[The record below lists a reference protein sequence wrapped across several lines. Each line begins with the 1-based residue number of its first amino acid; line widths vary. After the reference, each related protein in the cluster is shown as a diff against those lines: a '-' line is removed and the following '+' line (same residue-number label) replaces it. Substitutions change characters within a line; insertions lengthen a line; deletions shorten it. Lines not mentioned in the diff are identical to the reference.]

1 MFLVDLLRPRVVVEL
16 GTQYGDSYCA
26 FCHSVHE
33 LNLTTRCYA
42 IDNWQGDPHVSSYG
56 PEVLADLRAHHDLL
70 YGGFSRLIQSTFDD
84 ALQHFADG
92 NIDLLHI
99 DAYHIYEAVKHDF
112 ESWLPKMSQHGVV
125 LFHDTNVRERD
136 FGVWKFWEELQQQY
150 PHFEFLH
157 ASGLGVLA
165 VGKDLPKAFQEF
177 LDASLEDGANIRRLF
192 SQLGQRLTLEVQ
204 QRKHQQGLVEKE
216 HQLTQ
221 LAAERERLT
230 QEATQLQERQLTER
244 AAERERLT
252 QEATQ
257 LKLTIQ
263 GQQDRMFQLRQE
275 VARLKETLEGQ
286 GRTLVKKAEEVRRLL
301 AQNDGFREKEQK
313 IASMELQIAELQ
325 GSVQSK
331 DQEISQVIQE
341 RDLLL
346 EEIISLE
353 DNLAWMLLARYRL
366 VRDKLFP
373 DGTHRHRAY
382 NAAKDSFKSWL
393 REGKKVTGPW
403 NHSRS
408 APQIQSD
415 QISPQSPPETTA
427 QDRYFADLFA
437 RSVSPSIEY
446 VPIMKEDVDVTDC
459 SIKLIA
465 FYLPQ
470 FHPIPENDE
479 WWGKG
484 FTEWTQ
490 VSKAVPQFAGHY
502 QPHLPGELG
511 FYDLRL
517 VDVQRR
523 QIELAK
529 KYGIYGFCFH
539 YYWFNGKRLLE
550 RPLDQFLKNPDL
562 DFPFCLCW
570 ANENWTRRWDG
581 AENELLIAQTH
592 SPEDDLAFM
601 KSLEQA
607 FHDKRYIKV
616 HDRPL
621 VVVYRPGILPDPQGT
636 VARWRDYCVQ
646 AGIGNPYLL
655 GAQTFD
661 TTDPRPFGLDAAV
674 EFPPHKLLQGA
685 ILLNSTLDIVNPQ
698 YQGWVADYASMI
710 EAAKKEVAPGY
721 TLYRGV
727 CPSWDDEPRKPGR
740 GYTFA
745 NASPDLY
752 KEWLSYAC
760 AFADKNSD
768 PEKKIVFINAWNE
781 WGEGAH
787 LEPDRKFGYAYL
799 QATADVVR
807 RFPKGKEPKEP
818 DVSVCDDVLTR
829 VQSAARLG
837 NTDLHHRV
845 FSSVTDAEW
854 LWFNTEGYRRFETL
868 RKVLP
873 GLPDEEI
880 QTAFVGAAGDAA
892 LGEGF
897 IAYRLWKDL
906 AAKFGRPLNAGSHVL
921 DFGCGWGR
929 VFRFFMRDVP
939 RANLY
944 GLDCMPFAI
953 DLCEKTNPWGQFRL
967 ISPLPPCDLPSNT
980 FDLVY
985 LYSVFSHLSEQA
997 EDLWLT
1003 EFNRIM
1009 RPGGVLIATTW
1020 PRDYIERCERA
1031 RHGDPTGTHPHSYL
1045 AFAGAEDW
1053 LARYDR
1059 GEYCHDSV
1067 GGGEALSKTFYGE
1080 TCIPEAYA
1088 RQRWP
1093 NRFLLREYIS
1103 DKARCPQDVIV
1114 AQKPN

>member
-42 IDNWQGDPHVSSYG
+42 IDNWQGDPHVRSYG

-125 LFHDTNVRERD
+125 LFHDTNVRESD
-136 FGVWKFWEELQQQY
+136 FGVWKLWEELQQQY

-165 VGKDLPKAFQEF
+165 VGKDLPKGFQEF

-221 LAAERERLT
+221 LAAERERLA

-408 APQIQSD
+408 APQVQSD

-437 RSVSPSIEY
+437 RSVSPSIEH

-685 ILLNSTLDIVNPQ
+685 SLLNSTLDIVNPQ

-953 DLCEKTNPWGQFRL
+953 DLCKKTNPWGQFRL

-985 LYSVFSHLSEQA
+985 LYSVFSHLSEEA

-1031 RHGDPTGTHPHSYL
+1031 RHGDPTGTHPQSHL
-1045 AFAGAEDW
+1045 AFVW
-1053 LARYDR
+1053 R
-1059 GEYCHDSV
+1059 
-1067 GGGEALSKTFYGE
+1067 
-1080 TCIPEAYA
+1080 
-1088 RQRWP
+1088 
-1093 NRFLLREYIS
+1093 
-1103 DKARCPQDVIV
+1103 
-1114 AQKPN
+1114 

>member
-1 MFLVDLLRPRVVVEL
+1 
-16 GTQYGDSYCA
+16 
-26 FCHSVHE
+26 
-33 LNLTTRCYA
+33 
-42 IDNWQGDPHVSSYG
+42 
-56 PEVLADLRAHHDLL
+56 
-70 YGGFSRLIQSTFDD
+70 
-84 ALQHFADG
+84 
-92 NIDLLHI
+92 
-99 DAYHIYEAVKHDF
+99 
-112 ESWLPKMSQHGVV
+112 
-125 LFHDTNVRERD
+125 
-136 FGVWKFWEELQQQY
+136 
-150 PHFEFLH
+150 
-157 ASGLGVLA
+157 
-165 VGKDLPKAFQEF
+165 
-177 LDASLEDGANIRRLF
+177 
-192 SQLGQRLTLEVQ
+192 
-204 QRKHQQGLVEKE
+204 
-216 HQLTQ
+216 
-221 LAAERERLT
+221 
-230 QEATQLQERQLTER
+230 
-244 AAERERLT
+244 
-252 QEATQ
+252 
-257 LKLTIQ
+257 
-263 GQQDRMFQLRQE
+263 
-275 VARLKETLEGQ
+275 
-286 GRTLVKKAEEVRRLL
+286 
-301 AQNDGFREKEQK
+301 
-313 IASMELQIAELQ
+313 
-325 GSVQSK
+325 
-331 DQEISQVIQE
+331 
-341 RDLLL
+341 
-346 EEIISLE
+346 
-353 DNLAWMLLARYRL
+353 
-366 VRDKLFP
+366 
-373 DGTHRHRAY
+373 
-382 NAAKDSFKSWL
+382 
-393 REGKKVTGPW
+393 
-403 NHSRS
+403 
-408 APQIQSD
+408 
-415 QISPQSPPETTA
+415 
-427 QDRYFADLFA
+427 
-437 RSVSPSIEY
+437 
-446 VPIMKEDVDVTDC
+446 MKEDVDFTDC

-484 FTEWTQ
+484 FTEWIQ
-490 VSKAVPQFAGHY
+490 VSKASPQFVGHY

-592 SPEDDLAFM
+592 SPEDDLAFI
-601 KSLEQA
+601 KSLEEA
-607 FHDKRYIKV
+607 LRDKRYIKV
-616 HDRPL
+616 NGRPL
-621 VVVYRPGILPDPQGT
+621 LVIYRPGILPDPKGT
-636 VARWRDYCVQ
+636 VARWRDYCLQ

-674 EFPPHKLLQGA
+674 EFPPHKLVQGA
-685 ILLNSTLDIVNPQ
+685 TPLNNTLDIVNPQ

-710 EAAKKEVAPGY
+710 EAAKKDVVADY
-721 TLYRGV
+721 ILYRGV
-727 CPSWDDEPRKPGR
+727 CPSWDNEPRKPGR
-740 GYTFA
+740 GYAFA

-760 AFADKNSD
+760 AFADRNLD
-768 PEKKIVFINAWNE
+768 PEEKIVFINAWNE

-807 RFPKGKEPKEP
+807 RFPKDKQPKEP

-837 NTDLHHRV
+837 NTDLHHQV
-845 FSSVTDAEW
+845 FLSVTDAEW
-854 LWFNTEGYRRFETL
+854 LWFNTAGYRRFETL

-880 QTAFVGAAGDAA
+880 QTAFVGAAGDVA

-897 IAYRLWKDL
+897 KAYRLWKDL
-906 AAKFGRPLNAGSHVL
+906 AAKFGRPLTAGSHVL

-953 DLCEKTNPWGQFRL
+953 DLCKKTNPWGQFRL

-980 FDLVY
+980 FDLIY
-985 LYSVFSHLSEQA
+985 LYSVFSHLSEEA
-997 EDLWLT
+997 ADLWLT

-1103 DKARCPQDVIV
+1103 DKTRCPQDVIV